1 MTPLNYATCVINAVK
16 VMYMLGE
23 IYSYACIESTLLDL
37 SSDCICAV
45 YDRAK
50 TDEPIEMPF
59 GEQKVRC

>member
-1 MTPLNYATCVINAVK
+1 MINAVQ

-59 GEQKVRC
+59 GEQKG